1 MISYCTDNHYSFK
14 PDREIVLLIRVRKRL
29 KIKKLGLSRR
39 ISINKDII
47 SRISGMLPSE
57 RVLGIEKLIRAV
69 KLSKMGKGKCYPRQ
83 F

>member
-1 MISYCTDNHYSFK
+1 MISYCTNNHYSFN
-14 PDREIVLLIRVRKRL
+14 PGREIVLLIRVRKRL
-29 KIKKLGLSRR
+29 KMKKLGLSRR

-47 SRISGMLPSE
+47 SRISGMLSSE
-57 RVLGIEKLIRAV
+57 MVLGIEKLIRAV

>member
-1 MISYCTDNHYSFK
+1 M
-14 PDREIVLLIRVRKRL
+14 
-29 KIKKLGLSRR
+29 KKLGLSRR

-47 SRISGMLPSE
+47 SRISGMLSSE
-57 RVLGIEKLIRAV
+57 MVLGIEKLIRAV